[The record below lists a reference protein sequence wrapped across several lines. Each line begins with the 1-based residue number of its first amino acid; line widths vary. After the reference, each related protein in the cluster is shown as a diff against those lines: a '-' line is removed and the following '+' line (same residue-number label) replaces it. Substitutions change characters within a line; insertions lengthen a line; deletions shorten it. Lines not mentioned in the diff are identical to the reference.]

1 MIYRMKFDKYIINIF
16 FIILIFF
23 LNIQIPL
30 CDEFQA
36 RIVAKVNGSPITS
49 FDIEERLNIFLNQA
63 NLEKNDI
70 NREKFAKD
78 VLNSLIE
85 EEIKI
90 QEAIKIYPN
99 IYGRAELQAE
109 KLIEINFGPGIENI
123 NKNLKSYDVSIQHIK
138 RFFTA
143 DVLWTS
149 LIKARHE
156 REFGKVDEKVQKKIK
171 SLNLDLMKNHYKLSE
186 IKISANNNQDIKE
199 TEKYVEEIIQKIN
212 LGENF
217 YSLAKQ
223 FSSAES
229 KINNGKLG
237 WIKETSITEN
247 TLKVIQEMQV
257 GEISEP
263 IKINDSYF
271 IYRLEGK
278 LINGQRDEKEDV
290 LELIKLV
297 HPINTVDETEILKI
311 REKIINDLDK
321 VTNCNDLKSL
331 HLGYGNEKNV
341 EEARR
346 EIFNLSN
353 NIRREVMFLS
363 DNQFTNP
370 ILTNDGYVV
379 LMVCKRYLP
388 QIKIPSE
395 EKIKEKIENELFV
408 ELSERYISRLRR
420 SSYIEIVN

>member
-1 MIYRMKFDKYIINIF
+1 MIYRIKFDKYIINIF

-109 KLIEINFGPGIENI
+109 KLIEINFGPGEENI

-171 SLNLDLMKNHYKLSE
+171 LLNLDLMKNHYKLSE

-257 GEISEP
+257 GEISKP
-263 IKINDSYF
+263 IKVNDSYF

-311 REKIINDLDK
+311 REKIIKDLDK

-395 EKIKEKIENELFV
+395 EKIKEEIENELFV

>member
-1 MIYRMKFDKYIINIF
+1 MIYRIKFDKYIINIF

>member
-1 MIYRMKFDKYIINIF
+1 MIYRMKFDKYIINIY

-30 CDEFQA
+30 CNEFQA

-109 KLIEINFGPGIENI
+109 KLIEINFGPGVENI

-138 RFFTA
+138 KFFTA

-156 REFGKVDEKVQKKIK
+156 REFGKVGEKVQKKIK

-311 REKIINDLDK
+311 KEKIIKDLDK

-341 EEARR
+341 EEAKR

-395 EKIKEKIENELFV
+395 EKIKEEIENELFV

>member
-1 MIYRMKFDKYIINIF
+1 MIYRLKFDKYIINIC

-30 CDEFQA
+30 CNEFQA

-99 IYGRAELQAE
+99 IYDRAELQAE
-109 KLIEINFGPGIENI
+109 KLIEINFGPGVENI

-156 REFGKVDEKVQKKIK
+156 REFGNVGEKVQKKLK

-237 WIKETSITEN
+237 WIKETSITED
-247 TLKVIQEMQV
+247 TLKVIQETHV
-257 GEISEP
+257 GQISEP
-263 IKINDSYF
+263 IKVNDSYF

-395 EKIKEKIENELFV
+395 EKIKEEIENELFV

>member
-1 MIYRMKFDKYIINIF
+1 MIYRMKFDKYIINIY

-30 CDEFQA
+30 CNEFQA

-395 EKIKEKIENELFV
+395 EKIKEEIENELFV

>member
-1 MIYRMKFDKYIINIF
+1 
-16 FIILIFF
+16 
-23 LNIQIPL
+23 
-30 CDEFQA
+30 
-36 RIVAKVNGSPITS
+36 
-49 FDIEERLNIFLNQA
+49 
-63 NLEKNDI
+63 
-70 NREKFAKD
+70 
-78 VLNSLIE
+78 
-85 EEIKI
+85 
-90 QEAIKIYPN
+90 
-99 IYGRAELQAE
+99 
-109 KLIEINFGPGIENI
+109 
-123 NKNLKSYDVSIQHIK
+123 
-138 RFFTA
+138 
-143 DVLWTS
+143 
-149 LIKARHE
+149 
-156 REFGKVDEKVQKKIK
+156 
-171 SLNLDLMKNHYKLSE
+171 MKNHYKLSE
-186 IKISANNNQDIKE
+186 IKISANNTQDIKE
-199 TEKYVEEIIQKIN
+199 TEKYVKEIIQKIN

-237 WIKETSITEN
+237 WIDETSITKD
-247 TLKVIQEMQV
+247 TLKVIQETQV
-257 GEISEP
+257 GQISEP
-263 IKINDSYF
+263 IKVNDSYF
-271 IYRLEGK
+271 IYRIEGK

-311 REKIINDLDK
+311 KEKIIKDLEK

-363 DNQFTNP
+363 DNQFTHP

-388 QIKIPSE
+388 QIKIPTE
-395 EKIKEKIENELFV
+395 EKIKEEIENELFV

-420 SSYIEIVN
+420 SSYIEIIN

>member
-1 MIYRMKFDKYIINIF
+1 MIYRMKFGKYIINIC

-30 CDEFQA
+30 CKEFQA

-70 NREKFAKD
+70 NRKKFAKD

-109 KLIEINFGPGIENI
+109 KLIEINFGPGEENI
-123 NKNLKSYDVSIQHIK
+123 NKKLKSYNVSIQHIK

-156 REFGKVDEKVQKKIK
+156 REFGSVLEKVQKKIK

-257 GEISEP
+257 GEISKP
-263 IKINDSYF
+263 IKVNDSYF
-271 IYRLEGK
+271 LYRLEGK

-341 EEARR
+341 EEAKR
-346 EIFNLSN
+346 EVFNLSN

-395 EKIKEKIENELFV
+395 EKIKEEIENELFV

-420 SSYIEIVN
+420 SSYIEIIN

>member
-1 MIYRMKFDKYIINIF
+1 MTYRIKFNKYIINIF
-16 FIILIFF
+16 YIILIFF

-36 RIVAKVNGSPITS
+36 KIVAKVNGSPITS

-63 NLEKNDI
+63 NLEKNNI
-70 NREKFAKD
+70 NREKFSKD

-109 KLIEINFGPGIENI
+109 KLIEINFGPGDENI
-123 NKNLKSYDVSIQHIK
+123 KNNLKSYNVSIQHIK

-156 REFGKVDEKVQKKIK
+156 REFDNVEEKVQKKMK
-171 SLNLDLMKNHYKLSE
+171 SLNLDLMKNQYKLSE
-186 IKISANNNQDIKE
+186 IKISANNTQDIKE
-199 TEKYVEEIIQKIN
+199 TEKYVKEIIQKLN
-212 LGENF
+212 QGENF
-217 YSLAKQ
+217 NSLAKQ

-237 WIKETSITEN
+237 WIKESSIN
-247 TLKVIQEMQV
+247 KDILKVIQEKQV
-257 GEISEP
+257 GQISEP
-263 IKINDSYF
+263 IKVDNTYF
-271 IYRLEGK
+271 IYRVEGK

-297 HPINTVDETEILKI
+297 HPINTLDETEILKI
-311 REKIINDLDK
+311 KEKIIKDLEK

-331 HLGYGNEKNV
+331 HLAYGNEKNV

-353 NIRREVMFLS
+353 NIKREVMFFS
-363 DNQFTNP
+363 DNQFTQP

-388 QIKIPSE
+388 QIKLPSE
-395 EKIKEKIENELFV
+395 EKIKAEIENELFV

-420 SSYIEIVN
+420 SSYIEITN

>member
-1 MIYRMKFDKYIINIF
+1 MTYRIKFNKYIINIF

-90 QEAIKIYPN
+90 QEAIRIYPN

-109 KLIEINFGPGIENI
+109 KLIEINFGPGDENI
-123 NKNLKSYDVSIQHIK
+123 KNNLKSYDVSIQHIK
-138 RFFTA
+138 KFFTA

>member
-1 MIYRMKFDKYIINIF
+1 MIYRMKFGKYIINIC

-109 KLIEINFGPGIENI
+109 KLIEINFGPGDKNI
-123 NKNLKSYDVSIQHIK
+123 NENLKSYDVSIQHIK

-143 DVLWTS
+143 DVLWAS

-156 REFGKVDEKVQKKIK
+156 REFGKVGEKVQKKIK

-199 TEKYVEEIIQKIN
+199 IEKYVEEIIQKIN

-257 GEISEP
+257 GEISKP
-263 IKINDSYF
+263 IKVNDSYF

-311 REKIINDLDK
+311 REKIIKDLDK

-395 EKIKEKIENELFV
+395 EKIKEEIENELFV

-420 SSYIEIVN
+420 SSYIEIIN

>member
-1 MIYRMKFDKYIINIF
+1 MIYTRKFIKHIINIF

-23 LNIQIPL
+23 LNIKIPL
-30 CDEFQA
+30 CDEYQA
-36 RIVAKVNGSPITS
+36 RIVAKVNGFPITS
-49 FDIEERLNIFLNQA
+49 FDLEERLNIFLYQA
-63 NLEKNDI
+63 NLEKNHL
-70 NREKFAKD
+70 NREKFSKD
-78 VLNSLIE
+78 ILNSLIE

-90 QEAIKIYPN
+90 QQALKMYPN

-109 KLIEINFGPGIENI
+109 KLIEINFGPGDENI

-149 LIKARHE
+149 MIKARHE
-156 REFGKVDEKVQKKIK
+156 REFGNVEEKVQKKMK
-171 SLNLDLMKNHYKLSE
+171 ALNLDLMKNHYKLSE
-186 IKISANNNQDIKE
+186 IKISVNNNQDINE
-199 TEKYVEEIIQKIN
+199 VEKFVKEIINKIN

-217 YSLAKQ
+217 NSLAKQ

-229 KINNGKLG
+229 NVNNGKLG
-237 WIKETSITEN
+237 WIKETSLTKDI
-247 TLKVIQEMQV
+247 LKIIQETQV
-257 GEISEP
+257 GQISEP
-263 IKINDSYF
+263 IKVNNTYV
-271 IYRLEGK
+271 IYRVEGK

-297 HPINTVDETEILKI
+297 HPINSDDETEILKI
-311 REKIINDLDK
+311 KEEIIKDLEK
-321 VTNCNDLKSL
+321 VTNCDDLKSL

-346 EIFNLSN
+346 EIYNLSN
-353 NIRREVMFLS
+353 NIRREVMFFS
-363 DNQFTNP
+363 DNQFTQP

-379 LMVCKRYLP
+379 LMVCKRYQP
-388 QIKIPSE
+388 QIKLPSE
-395 EKIKEKIENELFV
+395 EKIREEIENELFI

-420 SSYIEIVN
+420 SSYIEIIN

>member
-1 MIYRMKFDKYIINIF
+1 MIYRMKFDKCIINIC

-30 CDEFQA
+30 CNEFQA

-99 IYGRAELQAE
+99 IYDRAELQAE
-109 KLIEINFGPGIENI
+109 KLIEINFGPGVENI

-156 REFGKVDEKVQKKIK
+156 REFGKVGEKVQKKIK
-171 SLNLDLMKNHYKLSE
+171 LLNLDLMKNHYKLSE

-237 WIKETSITEN
+237 WIKESSITEN
-247 TLKVIQEMQV
+247 TLKVIQETQV
-257 GEISEP
+257 GQISEP
-263 IKINDSYF
+263 VKVNNSYF

-311 REKIINDLDK
+311 KEKIIKDLEK
-321 VTNCNDLKSL
+321 VTNCDDLKSL

-363 DNQFTNP
+363 DNQFTQP

-395 EKIKEKIENELFV
+395 EKIKEEIENELFV